1 MIQRLFYLV
10 IFTIISIG
18 CFSQENTQIDSNYIK
33 IQNELKEVRN
43 LRTKDSLRIDILT
56 KEIKNMLNSNIDL
69 ESKKNTVDSTEIKKK
84 LAEIDRIKA
93 ITDGAPIV
101 LNNDTLFK
109 IYSRV
114 GQYSAFDRASSAQK
128 KIEALYD
135 APFFYKDSLKI
146 ENNFNTEIIT
156 YDGKIIIGVNEID
169 ALWENATPT
178 ELANKFKT
186 IIGDKVEDQRNQNS
200 FKVQMIR
207 GGEFFLII
215 LAVILIIKLI
225 NKLLNKLRDR
235 ITNNKKLLENGLTI
249 KRHQVFKHQ
258 QLISFISKL
267 FVLVKAF
274 VFLIVIFSALPI
286 ALKIFPQTS
295 AWANEMQQ
303 VILEPIKSLL
313 DSIVAYLPNLV
324 KIIFILILGNYTLK
338 IFRYFA
344 FEIGKGT
351 IKINGFYK
359 EWAKPTYLILRF
371 ITLVFLLI
379 IIFPYLPGAETKSFQ
394 GISVFLGILI
404 SIGSS
409 SAISNAVA
417 GIVITYMRPFQ
428 IKDWIK
434 VGNITGIVIEKNALV
449 TRLKTFNNEDI
460 TIPNSTILTGATVNY
475 SSIGKT
481 NGLCLSTVINVRYM
495 YSEELITETLLLA
508 AKNTKGITQKVPSYV
523 FQLSLND
530 NNATYEINAITFQPE
545 NMFQI
550 KSDLIKSIHNT
561 FKEKNI
567 SLKSVQFIDI
577 IENKEDLKES
587 N

>member
-1 MIQRLFYLV
+1 MKKRFFYLV
-10 IFTIISIG
+10 IFTILSIG
-18 CFSQENTQIDSNYIK
+18 CFSQESTQIDSNYIK
-33 IQNELKEVRN
+33 IQKELNQFKS

-56 KEIKNMLNSNIDL
+56 KEIKNLLNDNIDS

-93 ITDGAPIV
+93 ITEGAPIV

-109 IYSRV
+109 IYARV
-114 GQYSAFDRASSAQK
+114 GQYSAFDRANSAQK

-146 ENNFNTEIIT
+146 ENNFNNEIIT
-156 YDGKIIIGVNEID
+156 YNGKIIIGVNDID
-169 ALWENATPT
+169 ALWENTTPI
-178 ELANKFKT
+178 ELAETFKT
-186 IIGDKVEDQRNQNS
+186 ILGEKIEAQRNENS
-200 FKVQMIR
+200 FKVQLIR
-207 GGEFFLII
+207 TGEFLLIVI
-215 LAVILIIKLI
+215 AVILIIYLI
-225 NKLLNKLRDR
+225 NKLLNKLRNR
-235 ITNNKKLLENGLTI
+235 VINNNKLLERGLTI
-249 KRHQVFKHQ
+249 KNHQVFKHQ

-267 FVLVKAF
+267 FVLLKAI
-274 VFLIVIFSALPI
+274 VFIIVFFSTLPI

-295 AWANEMQQ
+295 AWASEIQRM
-303 VILEPIKSLL
+303 ILEPIKSLL
-313 DSIVAYLPNLV
+313 ESIVAYLPNFV
-324 KIIFILILGNYTLK
+324 RIIFILILGNYTLK
-338 IFRYFA
+338 IIRYFA

-434 VGNITGIVIEKNALV
+434 VGNITGVVIEKNALV
-449 TRLKTFNNEDI
+449 TRLKTINNEDI

-475 SSIGKT
+475 SSIGKEH
-481 NGLCLSTVINVRYM
+481 GLTISTIINVRYM
-495 YSEELITETLLLA
+495 FDEELVTKTLIEA
-508 AKNTKGITQKVPSYV
+508 AYRTNGITRKIPSYV
-523 FQLSLND
+523 FQMSLND
-530 NNATYEINAITFQPE
+530 NNATYEINAITFEPDK
-545 NMFQI
+545 MYQI
-550 KSDLIKSIHNT
+550 KSDLIKNIHNT
-561 FKEKNI
+561 FKENNI
-567 SLKSVQFIDI
+567 SLKSVQFVDI
-577 IENKEDLKES
+577 IQNK
-587 N
+587 

>member
-1 MIQRLFYLV
+1 VIQKFFYIV
-10 IFTIISIG
+10 IFTISSFG
-18 CFSQENTQIDSNYIK
+18 CFSQENTQVDSNYIK

-56 KEIKNMLNSNIDL
+56 KEIKTILNSNIEE
-69 ESKKNTVDSTEIKKK
+69 ESKKNTVDSTEIKRR
-84 LAEIDRIKA
+84 LSEIDKIKA
-93 ITDGAPIV
+93 ITEGAPII

-109 IYSRV
+109 IYARV
-114 GQYSAFDRASSAQK
+114 GQYSAFDRATSAQK

-135 APFFYKDSLKI
+135 EPFFYKDSLKI

-156 YDGKIIIGVNEID
+156 YNGKIIIGINEID
-169 ALWENATPT
+169 ALWESSTPI
-178 ELANKFKT
+178 ELANKFRT
-186 IIGDKVEDQRNQNS
+186 IIGEKIDEQRSQNS
-200 FKVQMIR
+200 FKVKLIR
-207 GGEFFLII
+207 TGEFLLIV
-215 LAVILIIKLI
+215 LAVILILRLL
-225 NKLLNKLRDR
+225 NKLLNKFR
-235 ITNNKKLLENGLTI
+235 IRIISNKKLLERGLTI
-249 KRHQVFKHQ
+249 KKHQVFKHQ

-267 FVLVKAF
+267 FVLAKAL
-274 VFLIVIFSALPI
+274 VFLIIIFSTLPI

-324 KIIFILILGNYTLK
+324 KIIFILILGNYLLK
-338 IFRYFA
+338 LLKYFA
-344 FEIGKGT
+344 LEIGKGT
-351 IKINGFYK
+351 IPIKGFYK

-371 ITLVFLLI
+371 IIFVFLLI

-434 VGNITGIVIEKNALV
+434 VGNITGVVIEKNALV

-495 YSEELITETLLLA
+495 YDEELVSETLLYA
-508 AKNTKGITQKVPSYV
+508 AKITTGITEKISPYV

-530 NNATYEINAITFQPE
+530 NNATYEINAITFEPE
-545 NMFQI
+545 RMYQI
-550 KSDLIKSIHNT
+550 KSDLIKNIHNT

-567 SLKSVQFIDI
+567 SLKSVQFVDI
-577 IENKEDLKES
+577 IENKQDF
-587 N
+587 